1 MSSLESI
8 LIALVCGL
16 TSANAWQYYQKR
28 IQAKI
33 DEQKEEKKQKQQ
45 YQDKLAEEVDEL
57 KEKLSKI
64 YKQREDELSSMNER
78 ILELSK
84 ELARMKVKI
93 EFLEQENKTLKGEE

>member
-1 MSSLESI
+1 MSNLESI

-28 IQAKI
+28 IQALLELEREGK
-33 DEQKEEKKQKQQ
+33 KEKNQ
-45 YQDKLAEEVDEL
+45 YQDKLAKEVDEL

-64 YKQREDELSSMNER
+64 YKQREEELNSMNER
-78 ILELSK
+78 ILELSN

-93 EFLEQENKTLKGEE
+93 QYLEKENQELRG

>member
-1 MSSLESI
+1 MSNLESI

-28 IQAKI
+28 IQALL
-33 DEQKEEKKQKQQ
+33 ELEREEKKEKNQ
-45 YQDKLAEEVDEL
+45 YQDKLAKEVDEL

-64 YKQREDELSSMNER
+64 YKQREEELNSMNER
-78 ILELSK
+78 ILELSN

-93 EFLEQENKTLKGEE
+93 QYLEKENQELRG

>member
-16 TSANAWQYYQKR
+16 TSANAWQYYQKK
-28 IQAKI
+28 IQARI
-33 DEQKEEKKQKQQ
+33 DLEREEKKEKLQ

-64 YKQREDELSSMNER
+64 YKQREEELSVMNEK
-78 ILELSK
+78 ILKMSN
-84 ELARMKVKI
+84 ELASMKVK
-93 EFLEQENKTLKGEE
+93 LEYLERENNQLKGM